1 MVLRRAAV
9 GMLSEQELSQA
20 LTLSELG
27 LCDNQQATGMFVA
40 CRKNL
45 EGSARCLLGG
55 QVAVP
60 IPPLELRRIAI

>member
-20 LTLSELG
+20 LALSELG
-27 LCDNQQATGMFVA
+27 LCDKQQAAAMFVV

-45 EGSARCLLGG
+45 EESARCLLGG

-60 IPPLELRRIAI
+60 IPPPVL